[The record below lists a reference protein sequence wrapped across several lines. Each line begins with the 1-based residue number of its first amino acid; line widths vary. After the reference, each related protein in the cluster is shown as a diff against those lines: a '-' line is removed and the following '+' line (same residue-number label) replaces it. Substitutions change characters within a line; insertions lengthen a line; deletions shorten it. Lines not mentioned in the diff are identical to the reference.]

1 MISLY
6 QSMTAFDG
14 MLSLKGF
21 LREFIIIIIATRC
34 KFTQKPRVVLVNWSS
49 MYLGFTCTADTAYRH
64 MDLCIVI
71 FRRPSLHIGQ
81 ID

>member
-6 QSMTAFDG
+6 QSMTALDG
-14 MLSLKGF
+14 MLSSKGF
-21 LREFIIIIIATRC
+21 LRNFIVIIITTRC
-34 KFTQKPRVVLVNWSS
+34 KFTQKPRLVLVNSSS
-49 MYLGFTCTADTAYRH
+49 MYLEFTCTADSAYNH
-64 MDLCIVI
+64 IDLCIVI